1 MTNWQNELRNIKV
14 QRRYKDE
21 SFKALEARIATKRVM
36 KWPIPALTAL
46 VMLALLIVILPMTP
60 KQSTSEALTVDKV
73 NYKANQHAHFEA
85 GSALTY
91 YGIKTTTN
99 ADVIAL
105 AKRLINATEE
115 VAPSN
120 PHYMYDIATHTNQGQ
135 FHYRIAL
142 ANDNYFAINQQTHR
156 AIAITYNDQYLF
168 YKLYEE
174 GSSLVV
180 VLPLLL
186 LCLQGLAIV
195 MIRKR
200 YGKPNCRLKSIKLD
214 FLYSVLAISVAVIM
228 WSTPKWLGFAVLVLG
243 VIGDYIYRR
252 RYFIAHQAN
261 HSVYL
266 QQLVTLAIRVIII
279 TLLFFY
285 L

>member
-1 MTNWQNELRNIKV
+1 MTKWQDELRTIKV
-14 QRRYKDE
+14 KRSHKEESYK
-21 SFKALEARIATKRVM
+21 AIEARIATKSAK
-36 KWPIPALTAL
+36 KWPIPALTAI
-46 VMLALLIVILPMTP
+46 VMLALLIIALPMTP
-60 KQSTSEALTVDKV
+60 KQSTSDNLSVYKV
-73 NYKANQHAHFEA
+73 SYKANQHKYFEA

-91 YGIKTTTN
+91 YGIKSTTN

-120 PHYMYDIATHTNQGQ
+120 PHYMYDIAAHTNQGQ
-135 FHYRIAL
+135 FHYRIVL
-142 ANDNYFAINQQTHR
+142 ADDNYFAINQQTHR

-200 YGKPNCRLKSIKLD
+200 YGQPNCRLKSIKLD
-214 FLYSVLAISVAVIM
+214 FLYFVLAISVAVIM
-228 WSTPKWLGFAVLVLG
+228 WSTPKWLGFTVLLLV
-243 VIGDYIYRR
+243 VVGDIIYRR
-252 RYFIAHQAN
+252 QYFMKHQAN
-261 HSVYL
+261 YSVHL
-266 QQLVTLAIRVIII
+266 QQLVTIAVRLMIIGV
-279 TLLFFY
+279 LFFY

>member
-1 MTNWQNELRNIKV
+1 MTKWQDELRTIKV
-14 QRRYKDE
+14 KRSHKEESYK
-21 SFKALEARIATKRVM
+21 AIEARIATKSAK
-36 KWPIPALTAL
+36 KWPIPALTAI
-46 VMLALLIVILPMTP
+46 VMLALLIIALPMTP
-60 KQSTSEALTVDKV
+60 KQSTSDNLSVYKV
-73 NYKANQHAHFEA
+73 SYKANQHTYFEA

-91 YGIKTTTN
+91 YGIKSTTN

-120 PHYMYDIATHTNQGQ
+120 PHYMYDIAAHTNQGQ
-135 FHYRIAL
+135 FHYRIVL
-142 ANDNYFAINQQTHR
+142 ADDNYFAINQQTHR

-200 YGKPNCRLKSIKLD
+200 YGQPNCRLKSIKLD
-214 FLYSVLAISVAVIM
+214 FLYFVLAISVAVIM
-228 WSTPKWLGFAVLVLG
+228 WSTPKWLGFIVLLLV
-243 VIGDYIYRR
+243 VVGDIIYRR
-252 RYFIAHQAN
+252 QYFMKHQAN
-261 HSVYL
+261 YSVHL
-266 QQLVTLAIRVIII
+266 QQLVTIAVRLMIIGV
-279 TLLFFY
+279 LFFY